1 MAFPRAFSVRQ
12 FSRAAVIALFSA
24 AVFAGP
30 ACEKVPLLAPSGSA
44 ITLTA
49 AAATTTDQE
58 VPIGVLVQEVKATTP
73 PPTTQQGGNNN
84 ATPTTGGGT
93 PVHDGTLVTFT
104 VTGGTIAPPEARTV
118 NGRIVV
124 TFIPDAV
131 GKFKVTARSGTAQS
145 THDIEVIAGGGGQ

>member
-1 MAFPRAFSVRQ
+1 MF
-12 FSRAAVIALFSA
+12 AV
-24 AVFAGP
+24 P

-49 AAATTTDQE
+49 ASSTTADQE
-58 VPIGVLVQEVKATTP
+58 VPIGVLVLEAKATTP
-73 PPTTQQGGNNN
+73 PANPQQGGNNN

-118 NGRIVV
+118 NGRVVV
-124 TFIPDAV
+124 TFIPEAV
-131 GKFKVTARSGTAQS
+131 GKFTVTAKSGTAQS
-145 THDIEVIAGGGGQ
+145 THEITVTDPTSAGGQ